1 MANESDSAPRM
12 TRGLRAAYAGVAV
25 LALAAG
31 AAFSALFPLPFPDE
45 ARTLFF
51 SGRPLAIG
59 FLLSLYDNLLPLYH
73 AFARSVSLL
82 PGGLPVL
89 RILSSVFFLI
99 GVHCARLAVTRSRMS
114 PRDKQRSHALI
125 IYCSLFLAVE
135 SWRAAPFSFSFMLIA
150 LSWMMFIEARRN
162 PAPRVFR
169 LRSAAAIAAA
179 YSCEAGIVSFL
190 VQAAASASGKR
201 SPDSGGVSMRPAL
214 LASVPAVLILVSGAF
229 KTGAIRAAENISLY
243 FQSWANIAASA
254 PENPAQIVAALAIS
268 FIVFAAA
275 WLAARPGGKDPS
287 ASAQPFPVVFTLASA
302 LFIAAAFRFS
312 FFQIES
318 FQNKDN
324 ARYVKNIERLRADC
338 SNGTG
343 VVYFDSGAPADKHV
357 FHYFDELFDCDGLL
371 YGGKAFPSAPIL
383 PESYIR
389 AARPYPFNHLK
400 EYALRKDALSLHN
413 AGEGFGPGSK
423 TARDIEWL
431 FSNFEEAAGVFR
443 LRLGFSKDGILL
455 ELFAVD
461 YGDSEKAAALIQAD
475 DFAPWMLKS
484 YYGAG
489 GADVKSK
496 LDALARACGDNASC
510 LDAAISK
517 SLLFAASDADSGALV
532 AEAVSLAYPAYAHE
546 GAGKEGAR

>member
-1 MANESDSAPRM
+1 M
-12 TRGLRAAYAGVAV
+12 TRGLRAAYAAVAV

-31 AAFSALFPLPFPDE
+31 AAFSALYPLPFPDE

-59 FLLSLYDNLLPLYH
+59 FFLSLYDNLLPLYH
-73 AFARSVSLL
+73 AFARSASLL

-89 RILSSVFFLI
+89 RLLSSVFFLI
-99 GVHCARLAVTRSRMS
+99 GVHCARLAVSRSRMS

-179 YSCEAGIVSFL
+179 YSCEAGIVSLL

-229 KTGAIRAAENISLY
+229 KTGTLRAAENISLY
-243 FQSWANIAASA
+243 FQSWADIAVSA
-254 PENPAQIVAALAIS
+254 PENPARIFAALATAL
-268 FIVFAAA
+268 VLFALT
-275 WLAARPGGKDPS
+275 WLAARPAGKAPS
-287 ASAQPFPVVFTLASA
+287 TSAQPFPVVFTLASA
-302 LFIAAAFRFS
+302 LFIAAVFRFS

-389 AARPYPFNHLK
+389 AARPYPFNLLK
-400 EYALRKDALSLHN
+400 EYALRKNALSIHN
-413 AGEGFGPGSK
+413 ASGSLLPDAK
-423 TARDIEWL
+423 SSPDIAWF
-431 FSNFEEAAGVFR
+431 FSVYEEDGGVFR

-484 YYGAG
+484 YYGAAG

>member
-1 MANESDSAPRM
+1 M
-12 TRGLRAAYAGVAV
+12 TRGLRAAYATVSV
-25 LALAAG
+25 FTLATG
-31 AAFSALFPLPFPDE
+31 AAFSSLFSLPFPDE
-45 ARTLFF
+45 ARSLFF
-51 SGRPLAIG
+51 SGNFLVIG
-59 FLLSLYDNLLPLYH
+59 FFLSLYDNLLPLYY
-73 AFARSVSLL
+73 AFARAASFL
-82 PGGLPVL
+82 PGGLMIL
-89 RILSSVFFLI
+89 RLLSSVFFLC
-99 GVHCARLAVTRSRMS
+99 GVHCARLAVLRSRMA
-114 PRDKQRSHALI
+114 PRTKSRCHALI
-125 IYCSLFLAVE
+125 VYSSFFLAVE
-135 SWRAAPFSFSFMLIA
+135 SWRAAPFSFSFLLIA
-150 LSWMMFIEARRN
+150 LSWMLFVEARRD
-162 PAPRVFR
+162 PGARVSR
-169 LRSAAAIAAA
+169 LHTAAT
-179 YSCEAGIVSFL
+179 
-190 VQAAASASGKR
+190 AAASYTCEFGILSLLVQTAVVAASGKR
-201 SPDSGGVSMRPAL
+201 SSDSGGVSMRPAL

-229 KTGAIRAAENISLY
+229 KTGAPRAAGNISLY
-243 FQSWANIAASA
+243 FQSWADIAASA
-254 PENPAQIVAALAIS
+254 TENPARIVAALATAL
-268 FIVFAAA
+268 VLFALT
-275 WLAARPGGKDPS
+275 WLAARAENHDGDSRASYQSSKVPS
-287 ASAQPFPVVFTLASA
+287 TVFILIAA
-302 LFIAAAFRFS
+302 LFIVAAFRFS

-343 VVYFDSGAPADKHV
+343 VVYFDSGSPTYKHV

-371 YGGKAFPSAPIL
+371 YGGKTFPSAPIL

-400 EYALRKDALSLHN
+400 EYALRKNALSLHN

-431 FSNFEEAAGVFR
+431 FSNFEAAAGVFR
-443 LRLGFSKDGILL
+443 LRRGFSKDGILL

-532 AEAVSLAYPAYAHE
+532 AEAVSLAYPDYSVE